1 MTKFCQ
7 NYRIVYKTVS
17 LIGLIFVFLFSS
29 ISLQSFDK
37 KSLFIS
43 KCCSCHNVSGEANT
57 ISPSMNA
64 VKQWKRFFMKNKHK
78 RKYKDI
84 SALISEEESGAILS
98 YLIEHAA
105 DSQKPQA
112 FGLRKQR

>member
-1 MTKFCQ
+1 MPKFSQ
-7 NYRIVYKTVS
+7 KYRIVYKTVCF
-17 LIGLIFVFLFSS
+17 IGLIFIFVLSS

-37 KSLFIS
+37 KSLFIN
-43 KCCSCHNVSGEANT
+43 KCCSCHNVSGVAKT

-64 VKQWKRFFMKNKHK
+64 IKQWKRFFMKNKHK

-84 SALISEEESGAILS
+84 SALVSEVESGAILS

-112 FGLRKQR
+112 FGLR